1 MAREVKDLGY
11 DDSYEYNKSDKRLKR
26 PMQKA
31 AHKDHYDMLA
41 PNAGISDYNY
51 SEDGMKRMSETHG
64 EGMGYGTGKITNN
77 ADVVHY
83 GDMGYAMKQDSNGSM
98 NYEKVKQ
105 MKSHSDLKKIRK
117 KFMNEGMHE
126 GDER

>member
-1 MAREVKDLGY
+1 MPREAHDLGY

-26 PMQKA
+26 PVQKA

-51 SEDGMKRMSETHG
+51 SEDGMKRMAETHG
-64 EGMGYGTGKITNN
+64 EGMGYGIGKKVST
-77 ADVVHY
+77 ADVHMY
-83 GDMGYAMKQDSNGSM
+83 GDMGYAMTQDGNGSM
-98 NYEKVKQ
+98 NYERVKQ
-105 MKSHSDLKKIRK
+105 MKNHSDVKKVRK

-126 GDER
+126 GNER